1 MAESRMCPFFSAQ
14 ENTISET
21 VLECIFA
28 FIDEAA
34 DRSSISLV
42 CRQWYNV
49 DRQVRKEVTITCC
62 YSISPVILTRRFKAL
77 QVVKIKGKPR
87 ATMFKLVPD
96 DWGGYAEPWISEISL
111 NCKCL
116 NSVHL
121 RRMVVTD
128 EDLCTL
134 AKERGHMLQVLE
146 LDKCSG
152 FSTIGLEAIAKSCR
166 VLKVLFLEES
176 LLHDHDGKWLH
187 ELSLHNSCLESLNIS
202 GTDLQNVSVDDLAT
216 LALNCKSLISLKLN
230 ELDLEELAEVLG
242 RTTAL
247 RELGGVSAGAS
258 LDQKHLRTPIALPA
272 SLTSLVA
279 LYYMGIDEGD
289 EIINSIIQ
297 TIAPGLRKIDLQ
309 YSCLT
314 VDGHCQLLGHCAN
327 LEALEVFNAIGDE
340 GLEVIANKCKN
351 LCWLR
356 VERGDKDFQ
365 QGFVTQRGLI
375 SVALNCQ
382 RLEYIAAY
390 VSDIN
395 NNALITFAANCPKLK
410 DFRLVLLDED
420 NEVSDF
426 PLDVGVT
433 ALMRGCPAL
442 HRFALYLRPGFLTD
456 RGMEDIGR
464 YGKNLR
470 WVLFG
475 LVGES
480 DEGLDR
486 FANGCPNLKRLE
498 IRDCVF
504 SEAGIA
510 TSVLKMEALKYIW
523 VQGYNATG
531 TGCDLLP
538 LTKDYW
544 NVELI
549 DEPGAPAQFVA
560 YRCLSGKRSDA
571 PAFVT
576 ILG

>member
-1 MAESRMCPFFSAQ
+1 MAELRMCPSFSAGD
-14 ENTISET
+14 NICET
-21 VLECIFA
+21 ALERIFA
-28 FIDEAA
+28 FIEEAA

-42 CRQWYNV
+42 CRKWYNV
-49 DRQVRKEVTITCC
+49 DRRTRKEVTITCC
-62 YSISPVILTRRFKAL
+62 YSVSPAILTRRFKSL

-87 ATMFKLVPD
+87 AAMFKLVPD
-96 DWGGYAEPWISEISL
+96 NWGGFAEPWISEISV
-111 NCKCL
+111 NCQCL
-116 NSVHL
+116 NSIHL

-134 AKERGHMLQVLE
+134 AKERGHMLQVLK

-166 VLKVLFLEES
+166 ALRVLFLEES
-176 LLHDHDGKWLH
+176 FIEDHDGKWLH
-187 ELSLHNSCLESLNIS
+187 ELSLHNSSLELLNIS
-202 GTDLQNVSVDDLAT
+202 GTDMQNVSTDDLST
-216 LALNCKSLISLKLN
+216 LALNCKSLTSLKLN
-230 ELDLEELAEVLG
+230 ELELEDLAEILS
-242 RTTAL
+242 RTTTL
-247 RELGGVSAGAS
+247 RELGGVSAGSS
-258 LDQKHLRTPIALPA
+258 LDQHPRTAITLPA

-279 LYYMGIDEGD
+279 FYYMGVDEGD
-289 EIINSIIQ
+289 VIVNSIIQ
-297 TIAPGLRKIDLQ
+297 PIAPGLRKIDLQ
-309 YSCLT
+309 YACLT

-356 VERGDKDFQ
+356 VERGDKDVQ

-375 SVALNCQ
+375 SVATNCQ

-395 NNALITFAANCPKLK
+395 NDALITIARNCPKLK

-420 NEVSDF
+420 NEVSDY
-426 PLDVGVT
+426 PLDEGVT
-433 ALMRGCPAL
+433 ALMQGCPDI

-456 RGMEDIGR
+456 RGMEKIGR
-464 YGKNLR
+464 YGKNLS
-470 WVLFG
+470 WALFG
-475 LVGES
+475 LLGES
-480 DEGLDR
+480 DEGLKL

-504 SEAGIA
+504 SEAAIA

-523 VQGYNATG
+523 VQGYRATG
-531 TGCDLLP
+531 TGKDLLP
-538 LTKDYW
+538 LTHAYW
-544 NVELI
+544 SVELI

-560 YRCLSGKRSDA
+560 YRCLSGKRSDV
-571 PAFVT
+571 PALVT